1 MRRQSLR
8 QKAKCYLA
16 SNNHGSHRRQQQR
29 RQIIRRFIDAL
40 FILRCLPRD
49 MSHFSQSDMKS
60 LIAYWRKKQVSDS
73 TIIKYMTDIRP
84 FLRYLGISTEEMG
97 NKLLGLTASNYQPRL
112 SKVNDLI
119 SLDQLPS
126 PVRLMLTL
134 QMYLGLTLKE
144 ALLMSPEYH
153 VKDDGLWLTR
163 EITHNS
169 VDRWVPLRTDEQ
181 SKTITIMNDQ
191 TNHKPLISV
200 FSETYLH
207 LLYRES
213 LTKQKLNTRKQYRYI
228 YACWLSQLLSDS
240 MTSYKLKLTIM
251 DEMGIKSRTSLW
263 HYLKAKN
270 TVMNEQE

>member
-1 MRRQSLR
+1 MRKQSLR

-16 SNNHGSHRRQQQR
+16 SHNYGSHRRQQQR
-29 RQIIRRFIDAL
+29 CQIIRRFIEDI
-40 FILRCLPRD
+40 FVLRCLPRD

-60 LIAYWRKKQVSDS
+60 LIFYWRKKQVSDS

-84 FLRYLGISTEEMG
+84 FLRYLGICTEEMD
-97 NKLLGLTASNYQPRL
+97 NMLLGLTASNYQPRL

-126 PVRLMLTL
+126 LVRLMLTL

-144 ALLMSPEYH
+144 AILLSPEYH
-153 VKDDGLWLTR
+153 VKDEGLWLTR

-169 VDRWVPLRTDEQ
+169 VDRWVPLRTNEQ
-181 SKTITIMNDQ
+181 SNTISILNAK
-191 TNHKPLISV
+191 TNHKSLISI
-200 FSETYLH
+200 FSESYLH

-213 LTKQKLNTRKQYRYI
+213 LIKHNLNARKQYRYI
-228 YACWLSQLLSDS
+228 YACWLSQFLSDS

-251 DEMGIKSRTSLW
+251 DEMGLKSRTSLW
-263 HYLKAKN
+263 NYLKAKS
-270 TVMNEQE
+270 TV